1 MFSFGRKK
9 APLLGIDIGTTGIKL
24 IELAKNT
31 GRTDF
36 PYRLESYAIEP
47 LPPSAVIEKKI
58 AEVETVGEAIQ
69 RAVAKSGTKAKN
81 AAVAVSGSAVITK
94 VISLPAG
101 QSDAEIEAQI
111 RLEADQY
118 IPYDLEEVNLDFDI
132 IGPSASGADQ
142 IDVLLAA
149 SKSENIDERVSALE
163 IAGLTATIV
172 DVEAYVME
180 RACALLLEEEGGEE
194 NTDQT
199 VAVVD
204 IGLSATTLQVLH
216 EGHTVYLREQNFGSQ
231 QLVDEVQRRYALP
244 RKQAIEQIID
254 GGLPEKYPI
263 EVLSPYKE
271 ALAQQINRALQ
282 FFYSSSSFNRVDKI
296 ILAGG
301 AASIHSID
309 ELIEE
314 RLGIPTMVADPF
326 IHMSFSAKIKEAQKR
341 LIHRDAPALM
351 IATGLALRGFD

>member
-1 MFSFGRKK
+1 MFSFGRRKS
-9 APLLGIDIGTTGIKL
+9 PLLGIDIGSTGIKL
-24 IELAKNT
+24 IELAQT
-31 GRTDF
+31 SGRSDF
-36 PYRLESYAIEP
+36 LYRLESYAIEP
-47 LPPSAVIEKKI
+47 LPANAVLEKKI
-58 AEVETVGEAIQ
+58 AEVEMVGEAIQ
-69 RAVAKSGTKAKN
+69 KAVAKSGTKAKN

-111 RLEADQY
+111 QLEADQY
-118 IPYDLEEVNLDFDI
+118 IPYDLEEVNLDFDV
-132 IGPSASGADQ
+132 IGPSESNADQ

-172 DVEAYVME
+172 DVEAYAME
-180 RACALLLEEEGGEE
+180 NACALLLDEEGEDNAE
-194 NTDQT
+194 QT

-204 IGLSATTLQVLH
+204 IGLAATTLQVLH
-216 EGHTVYLREQNFGSQ
+216 DGHTVYLREQNFGSQ
-231 QLVDEVQRRYALP
+231 QLLEEVQRRYALP
-244 RKQAIEQIID
+244 RKQAIDQIID

-296 ILAGG
+296 ILVGG
-301 AASIHSID
+301 AASIRSID

-314 RLGIPTMVADPF
+314 RLGIPTIIANPF
-326 IHMSFSAKIKEAQKR
+326 IHMSFSPRVNVK
-341 LIHRDAPALM
+341 LLNRDAPALM
-351 IATGLALRGFD
+351 TATGLALRGFD